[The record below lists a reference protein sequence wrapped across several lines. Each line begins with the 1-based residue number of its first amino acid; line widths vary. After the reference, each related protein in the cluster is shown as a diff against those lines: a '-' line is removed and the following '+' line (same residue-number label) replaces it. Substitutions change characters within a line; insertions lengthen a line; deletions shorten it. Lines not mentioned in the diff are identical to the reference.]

1 MREVHPK
8 SKQPINKRRALVF
21 TAVIL
26 LAIALLGILAGIII
40 SKKDATNFK
49 DCANAGGT
57 VMESYPERCTINGK
71 TFTNESQSVETTGE
85 AYVGLSEEAAL
96 NKAADA
102 GRAARVVKRDNQE
115 LPITMDFSPGR
126 LNLYVQDNR
135 VYMVQVEGQG

>member
-8 SKQPINKRRALVF
+8 SKQPINKCRALVF

-26 LAIALLGILAGIII
+26 LVIALLGILAGIII

-49 DCANAGGT
+49 ECANAGGT

-96 NKAADA
+96 NKAANA

-135 VYMVQVEGQG
+135 VYMVQVEGQS